1 MKTIGFIDYFL
12 SEWHANNYPE
22 MIKKSCELSGK
33 EYVVK
38 YAWAEVD
45 VSPYDNVTTDE
56 WCAKYGVEKCSTI
69 EELCEKSDYIII
81 LAPDNPEK
89 HLEYALKAFPYAKN
103 TYVDK
108 TFAPDKETAEKIF
121 DIAEKYGVK
130 MFSTSA
136 LRCASEIQRFNGNAF
151 SVITQSAGGLFD
163 AYAIHH
169 IEMVVKCMGA
179 NAKRVMC
186 LTNSNHVSVKVEFEN
201 DRNALMIFSKLSG
214 MPFSIDVEMSKD
226 DLNGEYI
233 PITSAFFDNLI
244 NDILELFESGKI
256 IATREET
263 CSVMAIRQAVVD
275 AIEKPMQ
282 WVEVK

>member
-1 MKTIGFIDYFL
+1 MKKIGFIDYFL
-12 SEWHANNYPE
+12 SEWHANSYPE
-22 MIKKSCELSGK
+22 MIRKNCEKTGRDYK
-33 EYVVK
+33 VA
-38 YAWAEVD
+38 YAWAEIEK
-45 VSPYDNVTTDE
+45 SPYDGVTTDE
-56 WCAKYGVEKCSTI
+56 WCEKYGVERCSSI
-69 EELCEKSDYIII
+69 EELCEKSDYIVI
-81 LAPDNPEK
+81 LSPDNPEK
-89 HLEYALKAFPYAKN
+89 HLEYAEKVFPFGKN

-108 TFAPDKETAEKIF
+108 TFAPDCETAEKIF
-121 DIAEKYGVK
+121 DVAEKYGVK

-186 LTNSNHVSVKVEFEN
+186 LTNTNHVTVKIEYDN
-201 DRNALMIFSKLSG
+201 GRNALMIFSKLSG
-214 MPFSIDVEMSKD
+214 MPFSIDVEMDKD

-244 NDILELFESGKI
+244 EDILELFDSGKI

-263 CSVMAIRQAVVD
+263 CSVMAIRNAVVK
-275 AIEKPMQ
+275 AVENPMA
-282 WVEVK
+282 WVEI